1 MFDRYLLQQTSLVQ
15 GPNHSFGVAV
25 QRKQLPSKTSL
36 SKVPI
41 KCKQKEHFTIIVF
54 WEMEFWENVIL
65 GEWDNWAC
73 IKSRALG
80 VKVDRRS
87 QSQPAGLE
95 QGARERTEVL
105 V

>member
-1 MFDRYLLQQTSLVQ
+1 M
-15 GPNHSFGVAV
+15 G
-25 QRKQLPSKTSL
+25 
-36 SKVPI
+36 
-41 KCKQKEHFTIIVF
+41 F
-54 WEMEFWENVIL
+54 WEMDFWENVIL
-65 GEWDNWAC
+65 GEWDNWVC

-105 V
+105 VL